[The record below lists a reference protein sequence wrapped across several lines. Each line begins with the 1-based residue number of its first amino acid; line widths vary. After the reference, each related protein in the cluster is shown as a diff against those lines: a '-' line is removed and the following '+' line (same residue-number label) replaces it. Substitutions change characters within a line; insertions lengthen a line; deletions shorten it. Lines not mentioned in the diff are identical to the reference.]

1 MHDLEPLVFGNQW
14 VFCVAIALLL
24 LGVSE
29 TGYRIGLRL
38 FAARDEARRSQI
50 GGIQGAILGLLGLLL
65 GFTFSMAVTRFET
78 RRDFVLREANVIGTT
93 WLRAD
98 LLPEAHRT
106 AAKALL
112 KRFVDV
118 RVEYQRVTDDAAR
131 LAEGL
136 RVCAEIENALWQ
148 QALEAV
154 REAPTP
160 ITAMFINSLNEM
172 IDTDPARETAGRNE
186 IPSAVWLLL
195 LIVAGAGCF
204 TTAYGSG
211 AAGARSAFTAAILPL
226 LITVVIVLIFDLMHP
241 HQGIVSIDQK
251 PMLDLQQRIG
261 AQAGAS

>member
-106 AAKALL
+106 AAKAGKIARRRLSM
-112 KRFVDV
+112 RSV
-118 RVEYQRVTDDAAR
+118 RSGQRSV
-131 LAEGL
+131 LGL
-136 RVCAEIENALWQ
+136 N
-148 QALEAV
+148 
-154 REAPTP
+154 
-160 ITAMFINSLNEM
+160 
-172 IDTDPARETAGRNE
+172 AGRCG
-186 IPSAVWLLL
+186 PSSCIGRVRRS
-195 LIVAGAGCF
+195 
-204 TTAYGSG
+204 TAS
-211 AAGARSAFTAAILPL
+211 
-226 LITVVIVLIFDLMHP
+226 
-241 HQGIVSIDQK
+241 
-251 PMLDLQQRIG
+251 PMLPGRCGTTLWTLFALVNSTMR
-261 AQAGAS
+261 